1 LEVDRPNPL
10 SNDVDREVRCGQRKL
25 CATAN
30 VSTTREEHGTTGR
43 HQVREPFDVDTV
55 KQRERE
61 QESEFEIV
69 PKLEMT
75 EEPGYGLND
84 RSLPLPFYTRDPTPI
99 CPFKDSQIGEELG
112 QIHPIRRGLFEK
124 PHERENKIEVKKNNI
139 RYSGDDP
146 RRRAVVGRSSNA
158 SRLRSIR
165 EADPNREGPLERT
178 LEEPTTIGGVGCP
191 RYKCL

>member
-1 LEVDRPNPL
+1 L
-10 SNDVDREVRCGQRKL
+10 
-25 CATAN
+25 
-30 VSTTREEHGTTGR
+30 
-43 HQVREPFDVDTV
+43 
-55 KQRERE
+55 
-61 QESEFEIV
+61 EFEIV

-75 EEPGYGLND
+75 EEPGYGPED

-124 PHERENKIEVKKNNI
+124 PHERENEIEVKETNI

-158 SRLRSIR
+158 CRLRVHTRGRSQQRRRSGKNSGKANNNRSGLPRDRGLEAVWEAGMLIR
-165 EADPNREGPLERT
+165 REDRLESGRSRHWW
-178 LEEPTTIGGVGCP
+178 IID
-191 RYKCL
+191 R